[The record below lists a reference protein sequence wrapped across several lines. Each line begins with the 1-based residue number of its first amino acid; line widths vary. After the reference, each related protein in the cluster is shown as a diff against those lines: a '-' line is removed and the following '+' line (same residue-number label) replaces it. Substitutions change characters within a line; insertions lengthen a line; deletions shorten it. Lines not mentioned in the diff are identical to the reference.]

1 MARFTI
7 EDEIPASSSG
17 FTIDDAP
24 EVRTALTPE
33 QISRASGASLPSP
46 LQGAFTALQGPL
58 FGFLDEITGAVHGA
72 KSVATGG
79 DFLPEYR
86 QARDIIRGM
95 EEQYRKDYPILATV
109 APLMASAP
117 VFVGGPQ
124 VVLKPGAPGASNLMR
139 NMVGAAATA
148 AGYGSL
154 SAAGE
159 SESGG
164 RNLLIDILTGGASSG
179 ATAGASVPVVNIL
192 SGIVG
197 RAGRALPPKAS
208 GKISGAVP
216 PAMRPAGMSRDD
228 YATRKVA
235 EQLIRDQPQVG
246 INKPMD
252 RLLAYLRYLGPQ
264 GRIVDVGGQQTHR
277 TLDTLSTLPGKTP
290 EMASQ
295 AVIQRQAG
303 RGAAIMRDAEKALGT
318 KGAQYL
324 QTLDELEKAAI
335 ANSKPF
341 YDQLRDVSLPVSG
354 GLREVLQDANKYLGG
369 ADEYAAT
376 LGISGSGLR
385 EALKGVNVIGA
396 GFQRTKTAVAP
407 LLRFD
412 ALKQY
417 LYDVEQGYLREGSK
431 NQAAAITA
439 IRRRLIDELDKLSPK
454 DEGGRSIYKLARDA
468 YAGPSQLKNAAE
480 LGRMAFA
487 PDKDFSVRQAIAG
500 LSESE
505 VAAMRVGLMQAIR
518 EKAGTQTGQTWLM
531 NNWKNPATREK
542 IQLAFGKDAGRFI
555 SALNKQAKLKL
566 MEGSV
571 GGGAQTATR
580 LANADDLGIEAIK
593 EAAAGAAS
601 AKAGDVPGAMSWIQK
616 LVKQTDLP
624 EPIRNEMGRI
634 LLLKGDAARAKL
646 MEMSGLLD
654 LIARQQAKQASAAGA
669 FVGRQNPWLTGG
681 NATNG
686 DQ

>member
-24 EVRTALTPE
+24 EVSTALTPE
-33 QISRASGASLPSP
+33 QIARASGASLPSP

-79 DFLPEYR
+79 DFFPEYR

-95 EEQYRKDYPILATV
+95 EEQYRKDYPTTATV

-139 NMVGAAATA
+139 NMAGAAATA
-148 AGYGSL
+148 AGYGAL

-159 SESGG
+159 SEGGG
-164 RNLLIDILTGGASSG
+164 RNLLSDILTRGASSG
-179 ATAGASVPVVNIL
+179 AMAGASVPVVNIL
-192 SGIVG
+192 AGITG
-197 RAGRALPPKAS
+197 RAGRAIPPTAS
-208 GKISGAVP
+208 GAIAGAVP

-252 RLLAYLRYLGPQ
+252 RLLAHQRYLGPQ
-264 GRIVDVGGQQTHR
+264 GRIVDVGGQQTLR
-277 TLDTLSTLPGKTP
+277 TLDTLATLPGKTP
-290 EMASQ
+290 EMARQ
-295 AVIQRQAG
+295 ASIQRQAG

-318 KGAQYL
+318 NGAQYL
-324 QTLDELEKAAI
+324 QTVDDLERAAI

-341 YDQLRDVSLPVSG
+341 YDQIRDVSLPVSG
-354 GLREVLQDANKYLGG
+354 GLRDVLRSAKIYLGG
-369 ADEYAAT
+369 ADKYAET
-376 LGISGSGLR
+376 LGMSGRGLR
-385 EALKGVNVIGA
+385 EALDGA
-396 GFQRTKTAVAP
+396 NVAP
-407 LLRFD
+407 MLRLD

-417 LYDVEQGYLREGSK
+417 LYDVEQGYLRVGSK
-431 NQAAAITA
+431 NQAAATTR
-439 IRRRLIDELDKLSPK
+439 IRRRLIDELDNLSPK
-454 DEGGRSIYKLARDA
+454 DAGGRSIYKLARDA

-480 LGRMAFA
+480 LGRKAFA
-487 PDKDFSVRQAIAG
+487 PDKDFSVRQAIAD

-518 EKAGTQTGQTWLM
+518 EKAGDQSGQTWLM
-531 NNWKNPATREK
+531 NNWKNPSTREK

-555 SALNKQAKLKL
+555 SSLAKRAKLKL
-566 MEGSV
+566 MEGAV

-580 LANADDLGIEAIK
+580 FANADDLGIEAIK

-601 AKAGDVPGAMSWIQK
+601 AKAGDVTGAMSWIQK

>member
-7 EDEIPASSSG
+7 EGETPESSSG

-24 EVRTALTPE
+24 ESKPELTPE
-33 QISRASGASLPSP
+33 QISRASGAELPSP

-58 FGFLDEITGAVHGA
+58 FGFLDEIIGAVHGA

-79 DFLPEYR
+79 DFSPEYR

-95 EEQYRKDYPILATV
+95 EDKYRKDYPVTATV

-124 VVLKPGAPGASNLMR
+124 VVLKPGATGASNLLR
-139 NMVGAAATA
+139 NMAGAAATA
-148 AGYGSL
+148 AGYGAL

-159 SESGG
+159 SESDGS
-164 RNLLIDILTGGASSG
+164 NLLIDILTGGASSG

-192 SGIVG
+192 AGITG
-197 RAGRALPPKAS
+197 RVGRALPPKAY
-208 GKISGAVP
+208 GKIAGAVP
-216 PAMRPAGMSRDD
+216 PAMRPAGMSRED
-228 YATRKVA
+228 YATRKVS

-290 EMASQ
+290 EMANQ
-295 AVIQRQAG
+295 AAIQRQAG

-324 QTLDELEKAAI
+324 QTVDELEKAAI

-341 YDQLRDVSLPVSG
+341 YDQIRDVSLPVSG
-354 GLREVLQDANKYLGG
+354 GLRDVLQDASKYLGG

-376 LGISGSGLR
+376 LGITGRGLR
-385 EALKGVNVIGA
+385 EALEGVNVVGVS
-396 GFQRTKTAVAP
+396 GQRTKTAVAP
-407 LLRFD
+407 MSRFD

-417 LYDVEQGYLREGSK
+417 LYDVEQRYLREGSK

-468 YAGPSQLKNAAE
+468 YAGPSQLKDAAE

-487 PDKDFSVRQAIAG
+487 PDKDFSVRQAIAD

-555 SALNKQAKLKL
+555 SSLNKQAKLKL
-566 MEGSV
+566 MEGAV

-616 LVKQTDLP
+616 LVKRTDLP

-634 LLLKGDAARAKL
+634 LLLKGPEARAKL
-646 MEMSGLLD
+646 MQMADILEV
-654 LIARQQAKQASAAGA
+654 IARQQAKSAGMTGA
-669 FVGRQNPWLTGG
+669 FVGRQNPWLTNEGG
-681 NATNG
+681 
-686 DQ
+686 QQ